1 MEDHEFVNY
10 LLEVEHPISGR
21 KGVPHV
27 LISGAGLSG
36 LFLAILLEEAGISY
50 TIFERSKDI
59 RPLGAI
65 MALSANILPVFEQLG
80 LYEALMNFAKPINSI
95 RLMSNGLKKLGD
107 ITGQDE
113 KDLLGYSRLVFTRPE
128 LYDLLLAKVPAE
140 KIFMNKKIVGMI
152 QDENAVAIRCHDK
165 SIHVGDI
172 LVGADGAH
180 SGVRQT
186 LYKRLDDA
194 RLLPDCDT
202 RQMGKGYICIVGTT
216 DRMDAERYP
225 KLRELHSEASLII
238 ADDSPHTWSAFSVP
252 GDRVCWNVVIQ
263 LNARQSEEEQ
273 FRNSEWGPEAS
284 ERTLREVSDF
294 QTPFGTLGELIA
306 STPKNMLLPSTGQGC
321 VNALQDAVI
330 LANCLYELKSSC
342 VEEVEDALKDY
353 RDQRFA
359 HVKTQYHAS
368 QWNAKLMYGH
378 FGRKLLLAC
387 VLLLMMQ
394 GLYIT
399 YTIPIANRAVIPHD
413 CPIQSLEDLCVHH
426 SANLANLREQ
436 CGSVSFSVSNCQDRF
451 YESII
456 TTKDFLEDVS
466 EHTNVMI
473 VQGVGIGQAVD
484 EFVQT
489 RSRWLIDLMDS
500 RGYERLTS
508 FADAERRTLHDELDR
523 LQNQCDNFFYGSL
536 HFHGFGSRWHTMT
549 LALAYSLYH
558 DMTLFIPNEHA
569 LFIPITSCTE
579 ADIERSFA
587 SHPPVTSIKELN
599 SSTINF
605 KNPLEV
611 DMLAVL
617 GNRTIIL
624 PKFESKGHYW
634 WRAML
639 TYYAVRPN
647 YKLRKL
653 LRRSSKAVPPC
664 IAIHIRHSDKIEE
677 ADLFDLTDYM
687 AQAFQLRA
695 TSGASNIY
703 LMTDDEKVIESRTQ
717 YPPDFQFQCMD
728 MMRSNQGWRKD
739 IDAGLS
745 RDRQEETFLTD
756 LYSAVRC
763 QQSVVTYSSNIGRL
777 MAELSYALRN
787 TEPDVVS
794 LDEKWKMD
802 P

>member
-27 LISGAGLSG
+27 LISGAGLGG

-50 TIFERSKDI
+50 TIFERSRDI
-59 RPLGAI
+59 RPIGAI

-194 RLLPDCDT
+194 RLLPECDT

-306 STPKNMLLPSTGQGC
+306 ATPKNMISRVFLEDILYQTWHHQRTVLIGDACHKLLPSTGQGC

-342 VEEVEDALKDY
+342 AEEVESALKDY
-353 RDQRFA
+353 REQRFA
-359 HVKTQYHAS
+359 HVKIQYYAS

-378 FGRKLLLAC
+378 VSYSEPSTPWKFVVPRLAYF
-387 VLLLMMQ
+387 LS
-394 GLYIT
+394 
-399 YTIPIANRAVIPHD
+399 
-413 CPIQSLEDLCVHH
+413 SLA
-426 SANLANLREQ
+426 STPR
-436 CGSVSFSVSNCQDRF
+436 FSC
-451 YESII
+451 
-456 TTKDFLEDVS
+456 FLFFF
-466 EHTNVMI
+466 
-473 VQGVGIGQAVD
+473 
-484 EFVQT
+484 FV
-489 RSRWLIDLMDS
+489 LIDNVDA
-500 RGYERLTS
+500 RG
-508 FADAERRTLHDELDR
+508 
-523 LQNQCDNFFYGSL
+523 
-536 HFHGFGSRWHTMT
+536 
-549 LALAYSLYH
+549 
-558 DMTLFIPNEHA
+558 
-569 LFIPITSCTE
+569 
-579 ADIERSFA
+579 
-587 SHPPVTSIKELN
+587 
-599 SSTINF
+599 
-605 KNPLEV
+605 
-611 DMLAVL
+611 
-617 GNRTIIL
+617 
-624 PKFESKGHYW
+624 
-634 WRAML
+634 
-639 TYYAVRPN
+639 
-647 YKLRKL
+647 
-653 LRRSSKAVPPC
+653 
-664 IAIHIRHSDKIEE
+664 
-677 ADLFDLTDYM
+677 TDP
-687 AQAFQLRA
+687 A
-695 TSGASNIY
+695 TSRICTA
-703 LMTDDEKVIESRTQ
+703 
-717 YPPDFQFQCMD
+717 
-728 MMRSNQGWRKD
+728 
-739 IDAGLS
+739 
-745 RDRQEETFLTD
+745 
-756 LYSAVRC
+756 
-763 QQSVVTYSSNIGRL
+763 TY
-777 MAELSYALRN
+777 EQDK
-787 TEPDVVS
+787 E
-794 LDEKWKMD
+794 
-802 P
+802 